1 MPQLRFMT
9 AREVCDASPSL
20 GEMITHPPAGEPAAA
35 FARALAVGATPEDA
49 VAFCAH
55 ALSPREAVWWACGS
69 VRSFTGLST
78 EDSDPAFQAA
88 QAWVD
93 EPDESHREAA
103 LTCGLAADRRDA
115 SAWVALAAGWSGGTA
130 SAGSPS
136 PPATGRDMTG
146 RAVTVAILTALT
158 RVKARERR
166 DHLQSCL
173 ALALRLLERADA

>member
-1 MPQLRFMT
+1 MT
-9 AREVCDASPSL
+9 AREVCEASPSI
-20 GEMITHPPAGEPAAA
+20 GEMIARSPTDEPAAA

-69 VRSFTGLST
+69 VRSFTGVST
-78 EDSDPAFQAA
+78 EDADAAFQAA

-115 SAWVALAAGWSGGTA
+115 SAWVALAAGWSGGT
-130 SAGSPS
+130 
-136 PPATGRDMTG
+136 PATGREMTG
-146 RAVTVAILTALT
+146 RAVTVATLTALT

-173 ALALRLLERADA
+173 ALALRLLERAAA